1 MITNQSAGP
10 VRLRSRRVSYGQLL
24 VDVQQPAQALTEFEA
39 ALRTDP
45 NRFNGVYGTAP
56 AAELAGDRAKAR
68 TYYGHLVALCTQAD
82 TARPELMAAKAFLA
96 KQ

>member
-1 MITNQSAGP
+1 MANYSWTCSSPPRPSRSLKPRCGP
-10 VRLRSRRVSYGQLL
+10 I
-24 VDVQQPAQALTEFEA
+24 
-39 ALRTDP
+39 
-45 NRFNGVYGTAP
+45 RFNGVYGTAH